1 MVTDMQ
7 YTDMRYNVLH
17 VLTLLMLTVGL
28 AVAPAQAQS
37 NDEKVTAAKEAAAE
51 WIELLDANDYQ
62 ATWEQAAS
70 LLKSQVTADQW
81 ANQIQQV
88 HSQFGELQERSL
100 IAARYTTSLPNVPEG
115 EYVIAQY
122 RAQYGNQTLIE
133 TATLTKDGDAWRVAG
148 YVVRPENQG

>member
-1 MVTDMQ
+1 MR
-7 YTDMRYNVLH
+7 YINMRYNVRL
-17 VLTLLMLTVGL
+17 VLALILLTAGL
-28 AVAPAQAQS
+28 AVAPVQAQS
-37 NDEKVTAAKEAAAE
+37 NEEQVTAAKEAAAE

-100 IAARYTTSLPNVPEG
+100 VAARYTTSLPNVPEG

-133 TATLTKDGDAWRVAG
+133 TATLMKDGDAWRVAG
-148 YVVRPENQG
+148 YFVRPENQG